1 MNYMFYIFSSIRQNL
16 KIISNHFEDSNVHF
30 LGIRIDNDLYYK
42 STYIKLCFNF
52 NSSLPWNYKTS
63 CKQRISIDR
72 VSNLNIKFTTLD
84 CLCHKMSIHHKLVT
98 PSLYDLETV
107 MKQKKIM
114 TKMMK
119 KIIWVTLPYLRS
131 VRKEMKNED
140 ASK

>member
-1 MNYMFYIFSSIRQNL
+1 
-16 KIISNHFEDSNVHF
+16 
-30 LGIRIDNDLYYK
+30 
-42 STYIKLCFNF
+42 
-52 NSSLPWNYKTS
+52 
-63 CKQRISIDR
+63 
-72 VSNLNIKFTTLD
+72 
-84 CLCHKMSIHHKLVT
+84 MSIHYKLVT

-119 KIIWVTLPYLRS
+119 KIIWVILPYLRS